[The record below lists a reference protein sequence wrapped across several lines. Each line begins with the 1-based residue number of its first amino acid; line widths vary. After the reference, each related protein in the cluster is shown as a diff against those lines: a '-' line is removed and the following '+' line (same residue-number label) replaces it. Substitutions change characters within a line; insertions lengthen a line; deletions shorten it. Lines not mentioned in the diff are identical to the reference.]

1 MVFDCKRNSIKLSTE
16 KYDFT
21 WFFAII
27 LYSMAKYYPRSQTF
41 ITFIVSG
48 FFVIGTYIAINGLPS
63 SSKQVSFK
71 NESVKPIINVKE
83 DTSFKEEPWQKE
95 FFDQKQQKVDT
106 KKATDISK
114 SNQNQKLTATEV
126 FSRNFFTKYAELRQ
140 SGLNNNAS
148 AVESV
153 TNQLINESL
162 DKMDGAKV
170 YDLKDIKINPNA
182 NDAQSIKNYAETLM
196 SILSKWMP
204 DKNEAEIV
212 TSALETDNM
221 ELLKDIDPIISGYQK
236 TLNSLKSLTVPE
248 TLALPHLNLIN
259 GVSMQIYNA
268 KVIRNIEKDPLPAL
282 NGIRHELDSIQKVS
296 SAVDDMKTIFDQY
309 GLVFITNKK

>member
-1 MVFDCKRNSIKLSTE
+1 
-16 KYDFT
+16 
-21 WFFAII
+21 
-27 LYSMAKYYPRSQTF
+27 MAKYYPRSQTF

-48 FFVIGTYIAINGLPS
+48 FFVVGTYVAINGLPN

-71 NESVKPIINVKE
+71 NEPVKPIINVKE
-83 DTSFKEEPWQKE
+83 DSTFQEEPWQKE

-106 KKATDISK
+106 KKATDINK
-114 SNQNQKLTATEV
+114 TNQPQKLTATEV

-140 SGLNNNAS
+140 SGLNNNAN

-170 YDLKDIKINPNA
+170 YNLKDIKIDPNA
-182 NDAQSIKNYAETLM
+182 NDTQSIRNYAESLM
-196 SILSKWMP
+196 NILGKWMP

-212 TSALETDNM
+212 TNALESDNM

-236 TLNSLKSLTVPE
+236 TLNSLKTLKVPE

-268 KVIRNIEKDPLPAL
+268 KSLRNTEKDPLTAL
-282 NGIRHELDSIQKVS
+282 SGISREVQSLETIAKSIASMQEIFSERGITFVVPS
-296 SAVDDMKTIFDQY
+296 SGSILQSR
-309 GLVFITNKK
+309 